1 VILEAGA
8 ITDGARG
15 IAVMRPVLLG
25 IDFASDAAFA
35 LLCLAVAALTL
46 LACLNIARS
55 RIGRAFIAIRD
66 NDTAART
73 MGVNLERFKLYSFI
87 TSAFMTGIAGALM
100 GIYLSFV
107 SVEGFP
113 FVLSIEAL
121 AILIVGGLG
130 SAAGTVLGTVFIV
143 LLPEVVRILFGMFGG
158 GIEALLAT
166 RVHEIKSMIYG
177 IVIIMFLRLEPR
189 GLLGLW
195 HDIRR
200 LWVYWPLRYH

>member
-1 VILEAGA
+1 
-8 ITDGARG
+8 
-15 IAVMRPVLLG
+15 
-25 IDFASDAAFA
+25 
-35 LLCLAVAALTL
+35 
-46 LACLNIARS
+46 
-55 RIGRAFIAIRD
+55 
-66 NDTAART
+66 
-73 MGVNLERFKLYSFI
+73 
-87 TSAFMTGIAGALM
+87 M